1 MNNSTQAK
9 NGFKSFILTLSIS
22 LAVFGLI
29 YYLATY
35 STQSNVDIED
45 MTPAQAETSTELS
58 ANTNMG
64 QVVRESV
71 FEDLKD
77 QEVNVPKREVLAGT
91 DEVTE
96 STVPETGSTEITI
109 SLLLSVIIA
118 ALGGYLL
125 FIGPRKKAL
134 DNFERRVKK
143 NF

>member
-1 MNNSTQAK
+1 
-9 NGFKSFILTLSIS
+9 
-22 LAVFGLI
+22 
-29 YYLATY
+29 
-35 STQSNVDIED
+35 